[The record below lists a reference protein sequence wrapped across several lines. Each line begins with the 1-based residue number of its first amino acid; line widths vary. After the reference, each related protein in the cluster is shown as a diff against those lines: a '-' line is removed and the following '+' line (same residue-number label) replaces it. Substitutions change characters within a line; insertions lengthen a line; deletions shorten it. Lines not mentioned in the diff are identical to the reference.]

1 MATFLGYS
9 NFNGKYGDKFSADLL
24 YDIIERSISGNYTKV
39 RLYGYIRSWDGYSG
53 SGAAATFYINGEAS
67 GTFTSIVGNQ
77 YKEVARKDVQV
88 KHDSKGKGVL
98 NWSLSVD
105 TSWTLGDASASGTL
119 NLPDIPRTSSVTC
132 TDGNIGS
139 SVSININR
147 ADNSFK
153 HTLRYDFGSLKNQT
167 IATKISDASYGWP
180 LPTTFYAQIPN
191 TKSGV
196 CTVYCDTYSGD
207 TLIGTSSCKF
217 NAKVDETKCRPTV
230 TATIEDINPTTLAL
244 TGDKNK
250 LIRYKSNVK
259 ITINATAKNS
269 ATIKNRTVVCGDG
282 QKGSGATVTLNN
294 VGSGQFTISAEDS
307 RSIIGYT
314 DPNPMTKS
322 IIEYIPLTINPDF
335 YRPQPTTGEIT
346 LKYSGNYFNGSLGST
361 NNSLTVRWRYREVGA
376 TSWQEYK
383 TITPT
388 ISGNTYSQTIS
399 LGKTFDYR
407 KSYEFEIQ
415 ATDKL
420 GTVPETSI
428 TYKVGEGEAILGLFK
443 NYIKMF
449 GSTVFTEDN
458 GVVKLNPDLIC
469 RVGDLWFS
477 TINENPSVRFGGTWV
492 LWGQGRVPVGVDTS
506 QTEFNTVEKTGGSK
520 YLQKHVH
527 GLLNMGGQILV
538 SETGN
543 IGAWRQS
550 GDRNTLEAGEGDSGN
565 LQPYITCYMWKRTT

>member
-24 YDIIERSISGNYTKV
+24 YDIIEKSISGNYTKV
-39 RLYGYIRSWDGYSG
+39 RLYGYIRSWGYQASG
-53 SGAAATFYINGEAS
+53 SAATFYINGSAS
-67 GTFTSIVGNQ
+67 GTFTSISTNQ
-77 YKEVARKDVQV
+77 YSEVARKDVTIN
-88 KHDSKGKGVL
+88 HDSKGKGVL
-98 NWSLSVD
+98 NWSLLAD
-105 TSWTLGDASASGTL
+105 TPWTIGDASASGTL

-139 SVSININR
+139 AVSININR

-167 IATKISDASYGWP
+167 IATKISDVSYGWP

-196 CTVYCDTYSGD
+196 CTIYCDTYSGD

-269 ATIKNRTVVCGDG
+269 ATIKNRNAECGDG
-282 QKGSGATVTLNN
+282 QKGSGTTVTLNN
-294 VGSGQFTISAEDS
+294 VASGKFTIYAEDS
-307 RSIIGYT
+307 RVDSNGIGIIGYT

-322 IIEYIPLTINPDF
+322 MIEYIPLTINPDF
-335 YRPQPTTGEIT
+335 YRPQPTTGEVT

-361 NNSLTVRWRYREVGA
+361 NNSLTVKWRYRETGA
-376 TSWQEYK
+376 SSWQAYK

-388 ISGNTYSQTIS
+388 ISGNAYSQTIS

-407 KSYEFEIQ
+407 KSYEFEIV

-420 GTVPETSI
+420 GSKTISGVPNTTVGKGSPI
-428 TYKVGEGEAILGLFK
+428 FGLFQDFVLVGGEL
-443 NYIKMF
+443 YIQLDDK
-449 GSTVFTEDN
+449 
-458 GVVKLNPDLIC
+458 
-469 RVGDLWFS
+469 
-477 TINENPSVRFGGTWV
+477 
-492 LWGQGRVPVGVDTS
+492 RVPLIQIVD
-506 QTEFNTVEKTGGSK
+506 E
-520 YLQKHVH
+520 
-527 GLLNMGGQILV
+527 
-538 SETGN
+538 
-543 IGAWRQS
+543 
-550 GDRNTLEAGEGDSGN
+550 
-565 LQPYITCYMWKRTT
+565 